1 MDWIGIGL
9 VGLGVAW
16 ESLLAPSV
24 VGWGFVLVGFLLMLL
39 PERRWPCRTPLD
51 WPLVTLGAMGGVSL
65 LVTPLPEVT
74 KTHVMRLWA
83 GLVGFYGLVNW
94 ARGHHSRLPLIA
106 SGLVTG
112 GVALALIAPVSV
124 DWNVT
129 KAVFIPAFVYKPFPL
144 LLPDAVHPN
153 VMAALLVIL
162 LPLALAW
169 LISSGGLGSRWL
181 FLKRLALGG
190 AVLLMGV
197 ILLLTKSRAG
207 YIAGALGALVVTWL
221 LERKRLA
228 LALAVGVVGMGTWLL
243 IATGGQAPD
252 LVEGA
257 TDPSTWAFRQRVWR
271 AALWMLSDFAFTGAG
286 MGAFNDV
293 ASVLYAYHET
303 QNPGAHNLYL
313 QTGVDLGFPGLIALL
328 AAMMLVIWASVVA
341 IRTFEREGEET
352 LHALAVGTLGGMGA
366 MMTFGLFDITA
377 WGTRAAFIPWLAMGL
392 AVALYLEAKRMPSDE

>member
-9 VGLGVAW
+9 VGLGVVW
-16 ESLLAPSV
+16 ESLFAPSM

-39 PERRWPCRTPLD
+39 PERRWPCRTPLG
-51 WPLVTLGAMGGVSL
+51 WPLLLLGAMGGVSL

-74 KTHVMRLWA
+74 KTQVMRLWA
-83 GLVGFYGLVNW
+83 GLAGFYGLISW
-94 ARGHHSRLPLIA
+94 AKGQRLRLTLTA
-106 SGLVTG
+106 AGLVVG

-124 DWNVT
+124 DWNRT

-162 LPLALAW
+162 LPLALSW
-169 LISSGGLGSRWL
+169 
-181 FLKRLALGG
+181 FLYLADTDTGRSLRKRLALGA
-190 AVLLMGV
+190 AVLMMGV

-207 YIAGALGALVVTWL
+207 YIAGTLGGRIVVWL
-221 LERKRLA
+221 SGRKRLA
-228 LALAVGVVGMGTWLL
+228 LALAICAIGAGVGLL
-243 IATGGQAPD
+243 LATRGQAPE

-313 QTGVDLGFPGLIALL
+313 QVGVDLGFPGLIALL
-328 AAMMLVIWASVVA
+328 ATLLLVVWVSLAAV
-341 IRTFEREGEET
+341 RTFERDDEDD
-352 LHALAVGTLGGMGA
+352 LRALAVGTLGGIVA
-366 MMTFGLFDITA
+366 MIIFGLVDIAA
-377 WGTRAAFIPWLAMGL
+377 WGTRAAFIPWLVMGL
-392 AVALYLEAKRMPSDE
+392 AVALYLEAKRVPSEE